1 MESGKNKVVWYAVAT
16 LLVVLIG
23 VVAYYMQYS
32 KETAYQDLGTYDDP
46 EVALKETQKALALL
60 SKELNF
66 GMENVLYIEEYEHS
80 KNLIFK

>member
-16 LLVVLIG
+16 FFVIMIG
-23 VVAYYMQYS
+23 VVVYMQYG
-32 KETAYQDLGTYDDP
+32 KETAYQDLGTYDNP
-46 EVALKETQKALALL
+46 ELALKETQKALALL

-66 GMENVLYIEEYEHS
+66 GMKNVLYIEEYEHS